1 MSMVLLMALMTPAGG
16 VGGRAQIPIL
26 DGCAEKETI
35 VKIVLIS
42 LKFKFFSTNL
52 RVDFKLW

>member
-1 MSMVLLMALMTPAGG
+1 MSMVLLMALMTPTGG

-42 LKFKFFSTNL
+42 LKFKFFL
-52 RVDFKLW
+52 QI